1 MATRSAAATGSSA
14 SPTSAVSHSSD
25 DRVGPLRLGDAHR
38 YTGVRLAE
46 RSDDRRERVGGQRGQ
61 RHEVGAFMLVMD
73 PVKVA
78 VLRRFRLV

>member
-1 MATRSAAATGSSA
+1 VTR
-14 SPTSAVSHSSD
+14 
-25 DRVGPLRLGDAHR
+25 R